1 MDASK
6 FYIVIVDDTMRKDDP
21 FVVELQLNYADV
33 ANIEFFS
40 SVDKAMSFVEQHMS
54 KRMIIFMD
62 CKFGS
67 VWQGVDAIKD
77 LRKQTSLIYVV
88 MMSANNVNQLD
99 PSDIAALI
107 NMDNIFFIKN
117 TNTCISFCFSLFN
130 RRQFKAIFF
139 QLAKILHYTSFNSKY
154 SGFCALHT

>member
-77 LRKQTSLIYVV
+77 LRKQTSLI
-88 MMSANNVNQLD
+88 
-99 PSDIAALI
+99 
-107 NMDNIFFIKN
+107 
-117 TNTCISFCFSLFN
+117 
-130 RRQFKAIFF
+130 
-139 QLAKILHYTSFNSKY
+139 
-154 SGFCALHT
+154 